1 MVFVSFT
8 FQKKYYKL
16 QKDIQDLIKKS
27 LIEIEKDPYS
37 SRPNCNIKILKNTT
51 PKKYRLRVKNY
62 RIIYSGIRWKHPKRL
77 RRVQLKPMEIHHHHA
92 KPLSFHRLY
101 L

>member
-1 MVFVSFT
+1 MTYRVFVSFT

-62 RIIYSGIRWKHPKRL
+62 RIIYIIETKNFKIIDLLKREIGYS
-77 RRVQLKPMEIHHHHA
+77 RLK
-92 KPLSFHRLY
+92 
-101 L
+101 